1 MAGITLLYQHEE
13 IAPLF
18 IEKIE
23 NELNKQKNL
32 FLLLKEKE
40 FVLLKKTKEN
50 YPVHIA
56 NHHNYTLIV
65 EGKIYGVD
73 MLSDKDFIRYT
84 KALLFNKKKE
94 DSLNYI
100 RNLDGEFVIY
110 LIDKLTRKMVIV
122 NDYLGRLPVYY
133 IQDGYFILGRD
144 ISVIQ
149 KISKGLE
156 FNKSGVYQ
164 FMRLGYPLGDKTLYK
179 NLFRLPPSSFIE
191 IDARLPASQRNI
203 SIKNQPISLK
213 ELQRS
218 GVKMKNPEEQLYEL
232 FKSAMKIRLRSNE
245 NIMLS
250 LSGGLDSRIILGEI
264 EKENN
269 KIAYESF
276 YYENSI
282 IKSDLA
288 IVRKLCDHYKKQFGL
303 TELEEWSPEYFNELI
318 DIKSGMNYLGMAF
331 IIPFLKQMS
340 LNYNLMLTG
349 DGGDKTL
356 PYLFAGMN
364 FFKHDITELILNR
377 NEVTSQ
383 EVCEQIFH
391 SDSNRS
397 EDEIRA
403 HINGYNEE
411 EPEFTYKRFLVFE
424 RTKNW
429 LFEGEDRNRNY
440 IWSTS
445 PFYNPEFFRAVH
457 SIDESCKKNYRLYKS
472 FTALIDLQLNKIPN
486 ANWGFPINNKRKL
499 NYLLAKQVAKHN
511 VGKLFSSRSMP
522 HTVFSGLLNKVEMLL
537 AKKFGE
543 PLNINMTLDLKTV
556 SNESLFHLLTLLKVI
571 ESLNKES

>member
-1 MAGITLLYQHEE
+1 
-13 IAPLF
+13 
-18 IEKIE
+18 
-23 NELNKQKNL
+23 
-32 FLLLKEKE
+32 
-40 FVLLKKTKEN
+40 
-50 YPVHIA
+50 
-56 NHHNYTLIV
+56 
-65 EGKIYGVD
+65 
-73 MLSDKDFIRYT
+73 
-84 KALLFNKKKE
+84 
-94 DSLNYI
+94 
-100 RNLDGEFVIY
+100 
-110 LIDKLTRKMVIV
+110 
-122 NDYLGRLPVYY
+122 
-133 IQDGYFILGRD
+133 
-144 ISVIQ
+144 
-149 KISKGLE
+149 
-156 FNKSGVYQ
+156 
-164 FMRLGYPLGDKTLYK
+164 
-179 NLFRLPPSSFIE
+179 
-191 IDARLPASQRNI
+191 
-203 SIKNQPISLK
+203 
-213 ELQRS
+213 
-218 GVKMKNPEEQLYEL
+218 
-232 FKSAMKIRLRSNE
+232 
-245 NIMLS
+245 
-250 LSGGLDSRIILGEI
+250 
-264 EKENN
+264 
-269 KIAYESF
+269 
-276 YYENSI
+276 
-282 IKSDLA
+282 
-288 IVRKLCDHYKKQFGL
+288 
-303 TELEEWSPEYFNELI
+303 
-318 DIKSGMNYLGMAF
+318 MAF

-556 SNESLFHLLTLLKVI
+556 SNESGISKNLLL
-571 ESLNKES
+571 